1 MCFVVYD
8 LGFPLAAPLVLPFL
22 STGGRYMVVNL
33 LLLGLMLSAFREER
47 LPQGQKGSRRT
58 VKPGPPSDL
67 LEGRGSGHRL
77 GQKDGKMTAGEASD
91 AS

>member
-1 MCFVVYD
+1 MVYD

-47 LPQGQKGSRRT
+47 LPQGQKGPAAQSSR
-58 VKPGPPSDL
+58 
-67 LEGRGSGHRL
+67 GRPLISWR
-77 GQKDGKMTAGEASD
+77 DGKMTAGEVSD